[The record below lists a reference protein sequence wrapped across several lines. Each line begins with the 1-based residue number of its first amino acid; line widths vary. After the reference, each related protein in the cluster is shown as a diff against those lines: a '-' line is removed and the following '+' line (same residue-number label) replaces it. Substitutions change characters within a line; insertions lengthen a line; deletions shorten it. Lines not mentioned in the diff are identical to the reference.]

1 MQGRGAALKTNTS
14 KPGSTTNNLTKRKKK
29 AELFI
34 LRGLTNKV
42 ETGGGQGSAE
52 EKQDSQQTE
61 SKIQEQDARGNEL
74 TE

>member
-1 MQGRGAALKTNTS
+1 M
-14 KPGSTTNNLTKRKKK
+14 KRKKK

-42 ETGGGQGSAE
+42 ETGGEQGSAE
-52 EKQDSQQTE
+52 EKQDSQQTG
-61 SKIQEQDARGNEL
+61 SKIQKQDARGNEL